1 MIMTLDHE
9 LLTFAADALGTLT
22 DHGTGNLSLTG
33 LVAWIL
39 FREVLPWYRR
49 KRDHNHNPGNS
60 NVADRLLTCE
70 EALSKVKDFASRAD
84 ERWKAQAK
92 FNDRMEEHVK
102 VIHARLDKLQGA

>member
-1 MIMTLDHE
+1 MILDHE
-9 LLTFAADALGTLT
+9 LLTLAADALGALT
-22 DHGTGNLSLTG
+22 EHGTGNLSLSG
-33 LVAWIL
+33 LVIYVL
-39 FREVLPWYRR
+39 LREGVPFYKR
-49 KRDHNHNPGNS
+49 KRNHNPGNS

-70 EALSKVKDFASRAD
+70 KALGKVKEFTDRAD